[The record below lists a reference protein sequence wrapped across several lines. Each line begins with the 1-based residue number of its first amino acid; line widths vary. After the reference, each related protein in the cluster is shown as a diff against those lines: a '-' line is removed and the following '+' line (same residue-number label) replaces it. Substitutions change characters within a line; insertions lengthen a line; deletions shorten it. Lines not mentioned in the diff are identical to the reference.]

1 MSNINQCFPQ
11 VTLAS
16 TLTFEEFKVAILEDI
31 GFPSISDINFKVTPF
46 TSLPFLFDIF
56 RSFPTTEN
64 CSFAYLEYKGP

>member
-1 MSNINQCFPQ
+1 MSNINHFFPQ

-46 TSLPFLFDIF
+46 TSLSFFDICRF
-56 RSFPTTEN
+56 FPKTEN
-64 CSFAYLEYKGP
+64 YSFAYLE